1 MTTTALGR
9 LLGESPLGC
18 GCIPALR
25 LMSLFHTISR
35 FPINPS
41 GEPVSPRPEG
51 SCTGGSAG
59 TRGASAPWRCQGP
72 GGPWGNGLGWL
83 NPRRARLGRSQSR
96 TQPERC
102 ARTRAPPRAAHN
114 LGPAEA
120 PAWGSWGFWL
130 RNPSVAEPC
139 LLRPRN
145 LVFAE
150 NVWLCLRRGG
160 GAHGGRAL
168 KFQAP
173 QPRPQRLPRD
183 STFAITV
190 KYP

>member
-1 MTTTALGR
+1 M
-9 LLGESPLGC
+9 GESPLGC

-51 SCTGGSAG
+51 SCGD
-59 TRGASAPWRCQGP
+59 TRGLCGLAMP
-72 GGPWGNGLGWL
+72 GAWGPWGNGLGLLEPPGL
-83 NPRRARLGRSQSR
+83 NPRRARLGRSQRR

-130 RNPSVAEPC
+130 RNPSLAEPC

-168 KFQAP
+168 KFLAP